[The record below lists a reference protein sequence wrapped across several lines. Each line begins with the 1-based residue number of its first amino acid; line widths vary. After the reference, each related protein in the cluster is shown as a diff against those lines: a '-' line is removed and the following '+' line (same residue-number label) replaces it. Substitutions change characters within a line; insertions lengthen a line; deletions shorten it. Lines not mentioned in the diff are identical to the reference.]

1 MPERAGGA
9 VKVAVYGVGGVGG
22 YFGGRLALGGSDV
35 HLIARGPH
43 LSALRDRGL
52 RVSSV
57 LGDFETSLRATDNP
71 GDIGPCDYVLFCVK
85 SFDTESAATH
95 LQPLLG
101 EDTAVISLQNGVE
114 NEDKL
119 AAQIG
124 SQHVLGGAAF
134 IFSSISEPGVISHTG
149 GPARIVLGE
158 MDGSR
163 SERAV
168 SLWELCQRAG
178 IVAELS
184 EDIRSVLWEKLVF
197 ISAQAGMT
205 GAVQLPIGEIRGV
218 PESWVMFR
226 SILQEVAAVAKAEGV
241 NLRNDAVERALAF
254 ALELEPGSFSSL
266 HDDKTRGK
274 RMELE
279 ALHGTVV
286 RLAHQHG
293 VEVPMCEAVYAILRP
308 WAARNELQ
316 GDL

>member
-43 LSALRDRGL
+43 LSALRERGL
-52 RVSSV
+52 RVFSV
-57 LGDFETSLRATDNP
+57 FGDFETRLPATDDP
-71 GDIGPCDYVLFCVK
+71 GEIGPCDYVLFCVK

-95 LQPLLG
+95 LQPLFD
-101 EDTAVISLQNGVE
+101 EDTAVISLQNGID
-114 NEDKL
+114 NEEKI
-119 AAQIG
+119 AEQVG
-124 SQHVLGGAAF
+124 RQHVLGGAAF

-158 MDGSR
+158 MDGRR
-163 SERAV
+163 SERAARFR
-168 SLWELCQRAG
+168 ELCQRAS
-178 IVAELS
+178 IAAELS
-184 EDIRSVLWEKLVF
+184 EDIRSVLWEKLVL
-197 ISAQAGMT
+197 ICAQAGMT
-205 GAVQLPIGEIRGV
+205 GAVQLPIGEIRRV
-218 PESWVMFR
+218 PESWAMFR
-226 SILQEVAAVAKAEGV
+226 LILQEVAAVAKAEGV
-241 NLRNDAVERALAF
+241 DLLNDAVERALAF
-254 ALELEPGSFSSL
+254 AQALEPGSFSSL
-266 HDDKTRGK
+266 YDDMTRGK

-308 WAARNELQ
+308 WAARKELQ
-316 GDL
+316 GNP